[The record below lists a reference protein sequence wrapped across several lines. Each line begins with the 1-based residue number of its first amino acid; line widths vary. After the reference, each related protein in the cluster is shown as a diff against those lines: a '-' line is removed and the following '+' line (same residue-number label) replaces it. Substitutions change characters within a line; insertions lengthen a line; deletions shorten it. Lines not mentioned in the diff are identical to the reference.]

1 MREKVSLVN
10 VVSCQQVWYY
20 SSSALRLATN
30 LPSLVLEYP
39 HTSIALYQ
47 LPYHTWSLVLFI
59 SHRNY
64 FFVNFKDSPPHFYD
78 ARTLSFIKE
87 LDAKPAVFV
96 TVVSVVAASLLCSD
110 GGCGLIVHLLS
121 LQEWANSVAFPSI
134 AKARSQPSVPT
145 PNPIDAESGLN
156 EASLRTQENRIST
169 NVSPST

>member
-78 ARTLSFIKE
+78 ARMLSFIKE

-96 TVVSVVAASLLCSD
+96 TVVSVVAPCYVVMVGVVSLSTCFLY
-110 GGCGLIVHLLS
+110 
-121 LQEWANSVAFPSI
+121 
-134 AKARSQPSVPT
+134 R
-145 PNPIDAESGLN
+145 SGL
-156 EASLRTQENRIST
+156 TQLPFRQLQRLVLNLLYLLPI
-169 NVSPST
+169 P